1 MSHAVTVT
9 VKLIC
14 AFDFALPKTLAR
26 LKKDRQYDPTASAWF
41 YVCIQC
47 YRLLVAPKTRLQ
59 AKSNVFFS
67 LPLTTQGAVTPSFG
81 IDSNLVTGGTSAS
94 AYSDGTVITVADIGE
109 EIRWTMRVPC
119 KLSLEA

>member
-1 MSHAVTVT
+1 M
-9 VKLIC
+9 
-14 AFDFALPKTLAR
+14 
-26 LKKDRQYDPTASAWF
+26 
-41 YVCIQC
+41 
-47 YRLLVAPKTRLQ
+47 
-59 AKSNVFFS
+59 
-67 LPLTTQGAVTPSFG
+67 TPSFG